1 MNNSPLQTFH
11 PVIADWFSN
20 AFGQPTDVQT
30 RAWASIQDGQHTL
43 IAAPTGSGKTLAA
56 LLPCIN
62 NVVHSKLEQSKP
74 RAGVRVLYLSPLK
87 ALNND
92 VHYNLVS
99 FIEAIDRSAAEQEAN
114 WPGIR
119 CAVRTGD
126 TPSSQRASMAKRPPD
141 VLLTTPESLYIL
153 LTSEQGRAMLRTVQ
167 YVVVDEIHDL
177 AADKRG
183 AHLSLSLERLVE
195 LCDQPYQRIGVS
207 ATQKPMWR
215 VARFLGGWE
224 PSIDGVLASSS
235 SSALPADADEDEKAP
250 HPLGYE
256 TRYVAIIESAMTK
269 AMQVTVTMPDLTKPM
284 TTREA
289 IWQPLLERLFTL
301 MEGCRTVLI
310 FVNSRRL
317 CERVCLRLNDAAGF
331 ELSRAHHG
339 SLAKERRLEAERML
353 KSGELRC
360 IVATSSLELGIDVGH
375 VDLVIQIDPPFDAA
389 SGIQRI
395 GRAGHSV
402 GDVSRGAII
411 VRQRGSLAESAVLAK
426 LVTER
431 EIEPI
436 QIPRHPLDVLSQQT
450 VSMAAVGD
458 WTTTALYQLVTRS
471 DTFRLIPYTRLL
483 AMLQVLSG
491 FYPFARP
498 LLDWNRDTD
507 VLSGRRS
514 SGIAAMTGAGTIPS
528 TSAYPVH
535 HLESRVHLGEL
546 DEEYV
551 HESNVGDVF
560 QLGTNSW
567 MIRRI
572 DRDRVYVT
580 EAVNS
585 FSEIPFW
592 NNEAAGRSSELGLK
606 IGSFVRE
613 LEDRLSIGSNDA
625 GANVSVDSDM
635 NAEPSFPSDDG
646 MKSIAGSNSAERSAD
661 ESDKTLHDA
670 DQLAV
675 MRTVVEQQTAEWLM
689 SSYNMDAASA
699 YQLID
704 YANAQQK
711 FCGLPNDRRIIVE
724 YYQDVSNKTHVI
736 IHNWLGRRLN
746 RTWLLAI
753 ERQFEQLLP
762 YRLYGNAKD
771 NGIEFVLSEWDPSW
785 LQSIW
790 HVTPGNVEP
799 LIMEA
804 ITGSPLLAIAFR
816 HLAETSLLLSRSFTR
831 TPLWQKRLR
840 SEELLKEAMPYASQF
855 PFLDE
860 AMRECL
866 NRFLDV
872 EGLQKVLT
880 AMGSGDIA
888 FDIRETQYPSPMATQ
903 FIADYVSM
911 RIYEGDGLDDTI
923 RMQLLNVSRE
933 FAGSVFGEEAVRGAV
948 TPELLEAERRRMSE
962 LAGQLSTHDDVLS
975 LLKQRGDMGTDELVK
990 VGGESVLPLI
1000 AELSERGAIVQV
1012 ELGDADDDDEML
1024 RWICRDE
1031 QEVYEHFPAE
1041 ESSVQFIIGRYT
1053 EHELS
1058 FTEPSLCERYPALTL
1073 QDARRVVDTLIEQ
1086 GKVEQ
1091 APFADGPKERLWTG
1105 RRTAQR
1111 LIRLSIGEARK
1122 RSQPAHPNK
1131 WFVQM
1136 AMRQYALGGTQ
1147 QRGEEG
1153 LRAVISKLQGLFLP
1167 LSHWETIIFPSRLL
1181 DYRPEQLDLL
1191 CATGDVIWLGRKSN
1205 GEREGRVAFFLAES
1219 KPLYAP
1225 YLTGLDKQASAQ
1237 PALLQQLQAGGA
1249 SFLTKLARDANRT
1262 PTDTLTELLELV
1274 WEGQASN
1281 DQFAPLRLHAGKKQ
1295 ADWARAGSGLGRWY
1309 WTGSSASD
1317 SAMLPPASGSSSTE
1331 ALPTLTGAGAGSDAQ
1346 SSAMHWVRH
1355 LLDNYGIVTK
1365 ELVAVVAPLPWD
1377 ALLPVLKQLEE
1388 WGTITRGT
1396 FVDGEAAMQ
1405 FTTSEIAEAVR
1416 APVPL
1421 SADSAVTVLASVDPA
1436 NPYGIIA
1443 DWPSESACAFARKS
1457 GHYLVL
1463 RGDQWL
1469 FWIENNG
1476 RRIHVMQH
1484 TSTGNRSNETD
1495 TSSLDEGQSDPSAMN
1510 ELRSALAAILRRQRM
1525 SKIVIELWNGQPILD
1540 CSVSE
1545 ELRGFGAERDGQR
1558 LVLWPSSLR

>member
-11 PVIADWFSN
+11 PVIADWFSG

-30 RAWASIQDGQHTL
+30 RAWTSIQDGQHTL

-56 LLPCIN
+56 LLPCLN
-62 NVVHSKLEQSKP
+62 NVVLGKILPSKP

-99 FIEAIDRSAAEQEAN
+99 FIEAIDRSAADREPN

-153 LTSEQGRAMLRTVQ
+153 LTSEQGRSMLRTVQ

-177 AADKRG
+177 ASDKRG
-183 AHLSLSLERLVE
+183 AHMSLSLERLAE
-195 LCDQPYQRIGVS
+195 LCDQPFQRIGVS

-224 PSIDGVLASSS
+224 PSSEAADGQVVGLFDMPS
-235 SSALPADADEDEKAP
+235 DADDEERLP
-250 HPLGYE
+250 HPLGYVP
-256 TRYVAIIESAMTK
+256 RQVAIIESAMTK
-269 AMQVTVTMPDLTKPM
+269 AMQVLVTMPDLSKPM
-284 TTREA
+284 KTREA
-289 IWQPLLERLFTL
+289 VWQPLLERLFTL
-301 MEGCRTVLI
+301 MERCRTVLI

-317 CERVCLRLNDAAGF
+317 CERVCLRLNDAAGY

-339 SLAKERRLEAERML
+339 SLAKERRLEAERLL

-402 GDVSRGAII
+402 GDISRGAIV
-411 VRQRGSLAESAVLAK
+411 VRQRGTLAESAVLAK
-426 LVTER
+426 LVAER

-436 QIPRHPLDVLSQQT
+436 QIPRHPLDVLSQHT
-450 VSMAAVGD
+450 VSMVAGGE

-471 DTFRLIPYTRLL
+471 DTFRLIPYSRVL

-580 EAVNS
+580 EAANS

-592 NNEAAGRSSELGLK
+592 NNEAMGRSSALGLK
-606 IGSFVRE
+606 IGSFIRE
-613 LEDRLSIGSNDA
+613 MEERLSTDEGTTHDNVTNSDA
-625 GANVSVDSDM
+625 VVNVQI
-635 NAEPSFPSDDG
+635 E
-646 MKSIAGSNSAERSAD
+646 
-661 ESDKTLHDA
+661 
-670 DQLAV
+670 DQPLA
-675 MRTVVEQQTAEWLM
+675 RTVTENETADWLM
-689 SSYNMDAASA
+689 AAYGMDGTSA
-699 YQLID
+699 YSLVD
-704 YANAQQK
+704 YVKAQHA
-711 FCGLPNDRRIIVE
+711 FVGLPTDRRIIVE

-790 HVTPGNVEP
+790 HVTPSNVEP
-799 LIMEA
+799 LLMEA

-840 SEELLKEAMPYASQF
+840 SEELLKEAMPYASDF

-872 EGLQKVLT
+872 EGLQRVLEAIGT
-880 AMGSGDIA
+880 GEIG
-888 FDIRETQYPSPMATQ
+888 FEIRETQYPSPMATQ

-911 RIYEGDGLDDTI
+911 RIYEGDGLDDSV
-923 RMQLLNVSRE
+923 RMQLLSVSRE
-933 FAGSVFGEEAVRGAV
+933 LAGSVFGEEAVRGAV
-948 TPELLEAERRRMSE
+948 TAEMLEAERRRMTE
-962 LAGQLSTHDDVLS
+962 LAGQLTAPDDVLS

-990 VGGESVLPLI
+990 AGGESVLPLI
-1000 AELSERGAIVQV
+1000 AELSERGAITQV
-1012 ELGDADDDDEML
+1012 ELGDTAAEDVGSGSML

-1031 QEVYEHFPAE
+1031 LEVYAHFPTEA
-1041 ESSVQFIIGRYT
+1041 SSISFIIGRYA

-1058 FTEPSLCERYPALTL
+1058 FTEPSLCERYPKLTL
-1073 QDARRVVDTLIEQ
+1073 RDARQAVDALIEQ

-1091 APFADGPKERLWTG
+1091 APFADGPEERLWTG

-1122 RSQPAHPNK
+1122 RSQPAHPNR

-1191 CATGDVIWLGRKSN
+1191 CATGDVIWLGRKPS
-1205 GEREGRVAFFLAES
+1205 GEKEGRVAFFLAES

-1225 YLTGLDKQASAQ
+1225 YLTDLDAQASSQ

-1249 SFLTKLARDANRT
+1249 SFLTKLARDAGIS
-1262 PTDTLTELLELV
+1262 PTDMLTNLLELV

-1309 WTGSSASD
+1309 WTGSLAGNEDPVIQS
-1317 SAMLPPASGSSSTE
+1317 SG
-1331 ALPTLTGAGAGSDAQ
+1331 GGAGSGTP

-1365 ELVAVVAPLPWD
+1365 ELIAAVSPLPWD
-1377 ALLPVLKQLEE
+1377 ALHPVLKQLEE
-1388 WGTITRGT
+1388 WGTVTRGT
-1396 FVDGEAAMQ
+1396 FVDGEASMQ

-1421 SADSAVTVLASVDPA
+1421 SADSGVTVLASVDPA

-1443 DWPSESACAFARKS
+1443 DWPKASTCAFARKA
-1457 GHYLVL
+1457 GHFLVL
-1463 RGDQWL
+1463 RGDRWL

-1476 RRIHVMQH
+1476 RRIHMMDSG
-1484 TSTGNRSNETD
+1484 TANSSSSADADPNRTD
-1495 TSSLDEGQSDPSAMN
+1495 DASDLHDPSMLN
-1510 ELRSALAAILRRQRM
+1510 ELRTSLAAILRRQRM

-1540 CSVSE
+1540 CAISE
-1545 ELRGFGAERDGQR
+1545 ELRTIGAERDGQR
-1558 LVLWPSSLR
+1558 LVLWPSALR

>member
-1 MNNSPLQTFH
+1 LNNSPLQSFH
-11 PVIADWFSN
+11 PVIADWFSD
-20 AFGQPTDVQT
+20 AFGQPTDVQV
-30 RAWASIQDGQHTL
+30 RAWASIQEGQHTL

-56 LLPCIN
+56 LLPCLN
-62 NVVHSKLEQSKP
+62 NVVLGKIQPSKP

-99 FIEAIDRSAAEQEAN
+99 FIEAIDRSAAVREPN

-153 LTSEQGRAMLRTVQ
+153 LTSEQGRAMLRTIQ

-177 AADKRG
+177 ASDKRG
-183 AHLSLSLERLVE
+183 AHLSLSLERLAE
-195 LCDQPYQRIGVS
+195 LCDQPFQRIGVS

-215 VARFLGGWE
+215 VARFLGGWQPATNE
-224 PSIDGVLASSS
+224 PFDTSD
-235 SSALPADADEDEKAP
+235 SAEVEMPSDADDDERLP
-250 HPLGYE
+250 HPLGYVP
-256 TRYVAIIESAMTK
+256 RQVAVIESAMTK
-269 AMQVTVTMPDLTKPM
+269 AMQVLVTMPDLSKPM

-289 IWQPLLERLFTL
+289 IWQPLLQRLFAL

-402 GDVSRGAII
+402 GDVSRGAIL
-411 VRQRGSLAESAVLAK
+411 VRQRGALAESAVLAK
-426 LVTER
+426 LVAER

-436 QIPRHPLDVLSQQT
+436 QIPRHPLDVLSQHT
-450 VSMAAVGD
+450 VSMVAGGE
-458 WTTTALYQLVTRS
+458 WTTTALYQLVSRS
-471 DTFRLIPYTRLL
+471 DSFRLIPYSRLL
-483 AMLQVLSG
+483 SMLQVLSG

-514 SGIAAMTGAGTIPS
+514 SGIAALTGAGTIPS
-528 TSAYPVH
+528 SSAYPVH

-580 EAVNS
+580 EAGNN

-592 NNEAAGRSSELGLK
+592 NNEAQGRTSELGLK
-606 IGSFVRE
+606 IGAFIRE
-613 LEDRLSIGSNDA
+613 MEDRLSNGEGSQRPA
-625 GANVSVDSDM
+625 AEHDS
-635 NAEPSFPSDDG
+635 
-646 MKSIAGSNSAERSAD
+646 
-661 ESDKTLHDA
+661 
-670 DQLAV
+670 
-675 MRTVVEQQTAEWLM
+675 AEWLM
-689 SSYNMDAASA
+689 TSYGMDGTSA
-699 YQLID
+699 YGLVD
-704 YANAQQK
+704 YVNAQHA
-711 FCGLPNDRRIIVE
+711 FVGLPTDRRIIVE
-724 YYQDVSNKTHVI
+724 HYQDVSNKTHVI

-790 HVTPGNVEP
+790 HVTPNNVEP

-804 ITGSPLLAIAFR
+804 ITGSPLLSIAFR

-840 SEELLKEAMPYASQF
+840 SEELLTEAMPYAAQF

-872 EGLQKVLT
+872 NGLRKVLEAIGT
-880 AMGSGDIA
+880 GDIA
-888 FDIRETQYPSPMATQ
+888 FEIRETQYPSPMATQ

-911 RIYEGDGLDDTI
+911 RIYEGDGLDDSL

-933 FAGSVFGEEAVRGAV
+933 LAGSVFGEEAVRGTV
-948 TPELLEAERRRMSE
+948 TVEVLEAERRRMAQ
-962 LAGQLSTHDDVLS
+962 LAGQLTAPEDVLS

-990 VGGESVLPLI
+990 AGGEAVLPLI
-1000 AELSERGAIVQV
+1000 AQLSERGAIVQV
-1012 ELGDADDDDEML
+1012 ELGNASAEAGVQ

-1031 QEVYEHFPAE
+1031 LEVYAHFPAE
-1041 ESSVQFIIGRYT
+1041 ASSVQFIIGRYA
-1053 EHELS
+1053 EHVLS
-1058 FTEPSLCERYPALTL
+1058 FTEPSLCERYPTLTL
-1073 QDARRVVDTLIEQ
+1073 QEAHQAVDTLIEQ

-1091 APFADGPKERLWTG
+1091 APFADGPDERLWTG

-1111 LIRLSIGEARK
+1111 LVRLSIGEARK
-1122 RSQPAHPNK
+1122 RSQPVHPNR

-1136 AMRQYALGGTQ
+1136 AMRQYALNGTQ

-1153 LRAVISKLQGLFLP
+1153 LLAVISKLQGIFLP
-1167 LSHWETIIFPSRLL
+1167 LSHWETMIFPSRLL

-1191 CATGDVIWLGRKSN
+1191 CAAGDVIWLGRKTN
-1205 GEREGRVAFFLAES
+1205 GEKEGRVAFFLAES

-1225 YLTGLDKQASAQ
+1225 YLAELDRQDTSQ
-1237 PALLQQLQAGGA
+1237 PELLRQLQDGGA
-1249 SFLTKLARDANRT
+1249 SFLTKLARDASLT
-1262 PTDTLTELLELV
+1262 PTDMLTKLLDLV

-1295 ADWARAGSGLGRWY
+1295 ADWARSGSGLGRWY
-1309 WTGSSASD
+1309 WTGGLAAERD
-1317 SAMLPPASGSSSTE
+1317 SGARTSEQETGSE
-1331 ALPTLTGAGAGSDAQ
+1331 AQ

-1365 ELVAVVAPLPWD
+1365 ELVAAVSPLPWD
-1377 ALLPVLKQLEE
+1377 RLLPVLKQLEE

-1396 FVDGEAAMQ
+1396 FIDGEASMQ
-1405 FTTSEIAEAVR
+1405 FTTSEIAESVKA
-1416 APVPL
+1416 AVPL
-1421 SADSAVTVLASVDPA
+1421 SADSMVTVLASVDPA

-1443 DWPSESACAFARKS
+1443 DWPTDASCAFARKA
-1457 GHYLVL
+1457 GHFLVL

-1476 RRIHVMQH
+1476 RRIHMM
-1484 TSTGNRSNETD
+1484 D
-1495 TSSLDEGQSDPSAMN
+1495 TSANRISSPLADEGKHETASDKVMLNEAALN
-1510 ELRSALAAILRRQRM
+1510 ELKAALAAIMRRQRL

-1540 CSVSE
+1540 CPISS
-1545 ELRGFGAERDGQR
+1545 ELRGIGAERDGQR
-1558 LVLWPSSLR
+1558 LVLWPSALR

>member
-1 MNNSPLQTFH
+1 
-11 PVIADWFSN
+11 
-20 AFGQPTDVQT
+20 
-30 RAWASIQDGQHTL
+30 
-43 IAAPTGSGKTLAA
+43 
-56 LLPCIN
+56 
-62 NVVHSKLEQSKP
+62 
-74 RAGVRVLYLSPLK
+74 
-87 ALNND
+87 
-92 VHYNLVS
+92 
-99 FIEAIDRSAAEQEAN
+99 
-114 WPGIR
+114 
-119 CAVRTGD
+119 
-126 TPSSQRASMAKRPPD
+126 
-141 VLLTTPESLYIL
+141 
-153 LTSEQGRAMLRTVQ
+153 MLRTVQ

-183 AHLSLSLERLVE
+183 AHLSLSLERLAD
-195 LCDQPYQRIGVS
+195 LCEQPFQRIGVS

-224 PSIDGVLASSS
+224 PASDNQAAGPIDV
-235 SSALPADADEDEKAP
+235 PTDADTDEQAL
-250 HPLGYE
+250 HPLGYVP
-256 TRYVAIIESAMTK
+256 RQVAIIESAMTK
-269 AMQVTVTMPDLTKPM
+269 AMQVLVTMPDLSKPM

-289 IWQPLLERLFTL
+289 VWQPLLQRLFAL
-301 MEGCRTVLI
+301 MESCRTVLI

-317 CERVCLRLNDAAGF
+317 CERVCLRLNDAAGYD
-331 ELSRAHHG
+331 LSRAHHG
-339 SLAKERRLEAERML
+339 SLAKDWRLEAERMF

-411 VRQRGSLAESAVLAK
+411 VRHRGALAESALLAK
-426 LVTER
+426 LVAER

-436 QIPRHPLDVLSQQT
+436 QIPRHPLDVLSQHT
-450 VSMAAVGD
+450 VSMAAGGE

-514 SGIAAMTGAGTIPS
+514 SGIAALTGAGTIPS
-528 TSAYPVH
+528 SSAYPVH

-572 DRDRVYVT
+572 DRDRVYVS
-580 EAVNS
+580 EAGNS

-592 NNEAAGRSSELGLK
+592 RNEAGGRSSELGLR
-606 IGSFVRE
+606 IGAFVRE
-613 LEDRLSIGSNDA
+613 LEERLAIGS
-625 GANVSVDSDM
+625 
-635 NAEPSFPSDDG
+635 
-646 MKSIAGSNSAERSAD
+646 SAVG
-661 ESDKTLHDA
+661 SDKPRIGE
-670 DQLAV
+670 DQTIV
-675 MRTVVEQQTAEWLM
+675 RTAIERQTADWLM
-689 SSYNMDAASA
+689 SSYCMDATSA
-699 YQLID
+699 YSLID
-704 YANAQQK
+704 YANSQHS
-711 FCGLPNDRRIIVE
+711 FCGLPTDRRIIVE

-790 HVTPGNVEP
+790 HVTPANVEP
-799 LIMEA
+799 LLMEA
-804 ITGSPLLAIAFR
+804 ITGSPLLAITFR

-860 AMRECL
+860 AMRECM
-866 NRFLDV
+866 NRYLDV
-872 EGLQKVLT
+872 DGLQKVL
-880 AMGSGDIA
+880 AAIGSDDIA

-903 FIADYVSM
+903 FIAEYVNM

-923 RMQLLNVSRE
+923 RMQLLNISRE
-933 FAGSVFGEEAVRGAV
+933 LAGSVFGEDAVRSAV
-948 TPELLEAERRRMSE
+948 TPELLEAERRRMTE
-962 LAGQLSTHDDVLS
+962 LDGQLSMPDDVLS
-975 LLKQRGDMGTDELVK
+975 LLKQRGDMGTDELIQA
-990 VGGESVLPLI
+990 GGESVLPLI

-1012 ELGDADDDDEML
+1012 DLGDANADDELL

-1031 QEVYEHFPAE
+1031 TEVYAHFPVEAA
-1041 ESSVQFIIGRYT
+1041 SIQFVIGRYA

-1058 FTEPSLCERYPALTL
+1058 FTEPSLCERYPRLTL
-1073 QDARRVVDTLIEQ
+1073 QDAREAVDTLIKQ

-1091 APFADGPKERLWTG
+1091 APFADGPNERLWTG

-1111 LIRLSIGEARK
+1111 LIRMSIGEARK
-1122 RSQPAHPNK
+1122 RSQPAHPNR
-1131 WFVQM
+1131 WFVQI
-1136 AMRQYALGGTQ
+1136 AMRQYALSGTQ

-1153 LRAVISKLQGLFLP
+1153 LRAVISKLQGMFLP

-1191 CATGDVIWLGRKSN
+1191 CATGDVIWLGRKTK
-1205 GEREGRVAFFLAES
+1205 GDREGRVAFFLAES

-1225 YLTGLDKQASAQ
+1225 YLTDLDKQVSEQ
-1237 PALLQQLQAGGA
+1237 PALLRSLQAGGA
-1249 SFLTKLARDANRT
+1249 SFLTKLARDAGRT

-1281 DQFAPLRLHAGKKQ
+1281 DQFAPLRLHAGKKRV
-1295 ADWARAGSGLGRWY
+1295 DWARSGSGLGRWY
-1309 WTGSSASD
+1309 WTGSLSGDLDHASED
-1317 SAMLPPASGSSSTE
+1317 LSSKVQSI
-1331 ALPTLTGAGAGSDAQ
+1331 AGGTTDIRTDTDAQ

-1365 ELVAVVAPLPWD
+1365 ELVAAVSPVSWD

-1396 FVDGEAAMQ
+1396 FVDGEAAIQ
-1405 FTTSEIAEAVR
+1405 FTTAEIADAVR
-1416 APVPL
+1416 ASVPIA
-1421 SADSAVTVLASVDPA
+1421 ADNAVTVLASVDPA
-1436 NPYGIIA
+1436 NPYGVIA
-1443 DWPSESACAFARKS
+1443 DWPTAAACAFARKS

-1476 RRIHVMQH
+1476 RRIQVM
-1484 TSTGNRSNETD
+1484 TD
-1495 TSSLDEGQSDPSAMN
+1495 TGSPLPSDEDGTPSQGTSSQAIRPFDPSAMN
-1510 ELRSALAAILRRQRM
+1510 ELRTALAAILHRQRL

-1540 CSVSE
+1540 CSISE
-1545 ELRGFGAERDGQR
+1545 ELRSIGAERDGQR

>member
-1 MNNSPLQTFH
+1 MNNSPLHTFH
-11 PVIADWFSN
+11 PVIADWFSGT
-20 AFGQPTDVQT
+20 FGQPTDVQT
-30 RAWASIQDGQHTL
+30 RAWASIQAGRHTL

-56 LLPCIN
+56 MLPCLN
-62 NVVHSKLEQSKP
+62 NVVTTKIQTAKP
-74 RAGVRVLYLSPLK
+74 RAGVKVLYLSPLK

-99 FIEAIDRSAAEQEAN
+99 FIEAIDRSAAQREPG

-177 AADKRG
+177 ASDKRG
-183 AHLSLSLERLVE
+183 SHLSLSLERLAD
-195 LCDQPYQRIGVS
+195 LCDQPFQRIGVS

-224 PSIDGVLASSS
+224 PALSGQTNVSIE
-235 SSALPADADEDEKAP
+235 LPSDADADEKAP
-250 HPLGYE
+250 HPLGYVP
-256 TRYVAIIESAMTK
+256 RQVDIIESVMTK
-269 AMQVTVTMPDLTKPM
+269 AMQVLVTMPDLSKPM

-289 IWQPLLERLFTL
+289 VWQPLLERLFSL

-317 CERVCLRLNDAAGF
+317 CERVCLRLNDAAGY

-411 VRQRGSLAESAVLAK
+411 VRHRGALAESAVLAK
-426 LVTER
+426 LVAER

-436 QIPRHPLDVLSQQT
+436 QIPRHPLDVLSQHT
-450 VSMAAVGD
+450 VSMVAGGE
-458 WTTTALYQLVTRS
+458 WTTTKLYQLVTRS

-507 VLSGRRS
+507 VLAGRRS
-514 SGIAAMTGAGTIPS
+514 SGIAALTGAGTIPS
-528 TSAYPVH
+528 SSAFPVH

-580 EAVNS
+580 EAANS

-592 NNEAAGRSSELGLK
+592 RNEAGGRSSELGMK
-606 IGSFVRE
+606 IGAFVRE
-613 LEDRLSIGSNDA
+613 LEERLMI
-625 GANVSVDSDM
+625 DS
-635 NAEPSFPSDDG
+635 SDDV
-646 MKSIAGSNSAERSAD
+646 
-661 ESDKTLHDA
+661 
-670 DQLAV
+670 DQSFTEEDQTFV
-675 MRTVVEQQTAEWLM
+675 RTVTESQTAEWLM
-689 SSYNMDAASA
+689 SAYRMDAKSA
-699 YQLID
+699 YSLID
-704 YANAQQK
+704 YANHQHS
-711 FCGLPNDRRIIVE
+711 FCGLPTDRRIIVE
-724 YYQDVSNKTHVI
+724 HYQDVSNKTHVI

-799 LIMEA
+799 LIMDA

-872 EGLQKVLT
+872 DGLQKVLT
-880 AMGSGDIA
+880 AIGSGEVA

-903 FIADYVSM
+903 FIAEYVNM

-933 FAGSVFGEEAVRGAV
+933 LAGSVFGEDAVRGAV
-948 TPELLEAERRRMSE
+948 TPELLEAERRRMTE
-962 LAGQLSTHDDVLS
+962 LAGQLSTSDDVLT

-990 VGGESVLPLI
+990 AGGESVLPLI
-1000 AELSERGAIVQV
+1000 AELCERGAIVQV
-1012 ELGDADDDDEML
+1012 ELGHADADDEL
-1024 RWICRDE
+1024 PRWICRDE
-1031 QEVYEHFPAE
+1031 QEVYAHFPSDAA
-1041 ESSVQFIIGRYT
+1041 SVQFIIGRYA

-1058 FTEPSLCERYPALTL
+1058 FTEPSLCERYPQLTL
-1073 QDARRVVDTLIEQ
+1073 PEAHQVVDTLIEQ

-1091 APFADGPKERLWTG
+1091 APFADGPNERLWTG

-1111 LIRLSIGEARK
+1111 LIRMSIGEARK

-1153 LRAVISKLQGLFLP
+1153 LRAVISRLQGLFLP

-1191 CATGDVIWLGRKSN
+1191 CATGDVVWLGRKSN
-1205 GEREGRVAFFLAES
+1205 AEREGRIAFFLAES

-1225 YLTGLDKQASAQ
+1225 YLTGLDSQDSTQ

-1249 SFLTKLARDANRT
+1249 SFLTKLARDAGRT
-1262 PTDTLTELLELV
+1262 PTDMLTELLDLV

-1295 ADWARAGSGLGRWY
+1295 ADWARSGSGLGRWY
-1309 WTGSSASD
+1309 WTGSLASD
-1317 SAMLPPASGSSSTE
+1317 IAIETVNTSPTGLPIADAASVV
-1331 ALPTLTGAGAGSDAQ
+1331 AGAGNHAQ

-1365 ELVAVVAPLPWD
+1365 ELVAAVSPLSWEV
-1377 ALLPVLKQLEE
+1377 LLPVLKQLEE

-1396 FVDGEAAMQ
+1396 FVDGEAVLQ
-1405 FTTSEIAEAVR
+1405 FTTAEIAEAVR
-1416 APVPL
+1416 AQTPL

-1443 DWPSESACAFARKS
+1443 DWPTAETCAFARKA

-1476 RRIHVMQH
+1476 RRIHMMSDSSH
-1484 TSTGNRSNETD
+1484 IGSTDERNTRSHAINLSD
-1495 TSSLDEGQSDPSAMN
+1495 SSAIA
-1510 ELRSALAAILRRQRM
+1510 ELRSALAAIMRRQRM

-1540 CSVSE
+1540 CAISE
-1545 ELRGFGAERDGQR
+1545 ELRGMGAERDGQR

>member
-11 PVIADWFSN
+11 PVIADWFSD
-20 AFGQPTDVQT
+20 AFGQPTDVQI

-56 LLPCIN
+56 LLPCLN
-62 NVVHSKLEQSKP
+62 NVVLGKIQSSKP

-99 FIEAIDRSAAEQEAN
+99 FIEAIDRSAADREPN

-177 AADKRG
+177 ASDKRG
-183 AHLSLSLERLVE
+183 AHLSLSLERLAD
-195 LCDQPYQRIGVS
+195 LCDQPFQRIGVS

-215 VARFLGGWE
+215 VARFLGGWQPAVNDSLIDTASIE
-224 PSIDGVLASSS
+224 LPS
-235 SSALPADADEDEKAP
+235 DADEDERMP
-250 HPLGYE
+250 HPLGYAP
-256 TRYVAIIESAMTK
+256 RQVAIVESAMTK
-269 AMQVTVTMPDLTKPM
+269 AMQVLVTMPDLSKPM

-289 IWQPLLERLFTL
+289 VWQPLLERLFAL

-402 GDVSRGAII
+402 GDVSRGAIV
-411 VRQRGSLAESAVLAK
+411 VRQRGTLAESAVLAK
-426 LVTER
+426 LVAER

-436 QIPRHPLDVLSQQT
+436 QIPRHPLDVLSQHT
-450 VSMAAVGD
+450 VSMVAGGE
-458 WTTTALYQLVTRS
+458 WTTTALYHLVSRS
-471 DTFRLIPYTRLL
+471 DSFRLIPYSRLL

-514 SGIAAMTGAGTIPS
+514 SGIAALTGAGTIPS
-528 TSAYPVH
+528 SSAYPVH

-572 DRDRVYVT
+572 DRERVYVT
-580 EAVNS
+580 EAGNN

-592 NNEAAGRSSELGLK
+592 NNEAQGRTSELGLK
-606 IGSFVRE
+606 IGAFIRE
-613 LEDRLSIGSNDA
+613 MEDRLSMGDGSRRDSFIGRTD
-625 GANVSVDSDM
+625 
-635 NAEPSFPSDDG
+635 
-646 MKSIAGSNSAERSAD
+646 I
-661 ESDKTLHDA
+661 ESDSASTA
-670 DQLAV
+670 DQPSV
-675 MRTVVEQQTAEWLM
+675 MDDQPHFRTVAENETADWLM
-689 SSYNMDAASA
+689 TSYGMDGTSA
-699 YQLID
+699 NSLVEYV
-704 YANAQQK
+704 NAQHA
-711 FCGLPNDRRIIVE
+711 FVGLPTDRRIIVE

-790 HVTPGNVEP
+790 HVTPSNVEP

-804 ITGSPLLAIAFR
+804 ITGSPLLSIAFR

-840 SEELLKEAMPYASQF
+840 SEELLTEAMPYASQF

-872 EGLQKVLT
+872 NGLHKVLQAIGT
-880 AMGSGDIA
+880 GEIA
-888 FDIRETQYPSPMATQ
+888 FEIRETQYPSPMATQ

-911 RIYEGDGLDDTI
+911 RIYEGDGLDDNL

-933 FAGSVFGEEAVRGAV
+933 LAGSLFGEEAVRGAV
-948 TPELLEAERRRMSE
+948 TAELLEAERRRMAE
-962 LAGQLSTHDDVLS
+962 LAGQLTAPDDVLS

-990 VGGESVLPLI
+990 AGGEAVLPLI
-1000 AELSERGAIVQV
+1000 AELIERGAIVQV
-1012 ELGDADDDDEML
+1012 TLGDTDGADGVR

-1031 QEVYEHFPAE
+1031 LEVYAHFPAE
-1041 ESSVQFIIGRYT
+1041 ASSVQFIIGRYA

-1058 FTEPSLCERYPALTL
+1058 FTEPSLCDRYPTLTL
-1073 QDARRVVDTLIEQ
+1073 QEAHQAVDTLIEQ

-1091 APFADGPKERLWTG
+1091 APFADGPDERLWTG

-1122 RSQPAHPNK
+1122 RSQPAHPNR

-1136 AMRQYALGGTQ
+1136 AMRQYALSGTQ

-1191 CATGDVIWLGRKSN
+1191 CATGDVIWLGRRTN
-1205 GEREGRVAFFLAES
+1205 GEKEGRVAFFLAES

-1225 YLTGLDKQASAQ
+1225 YLAELDTQASSQ
-1237 PALLQQLQAGGA
+1237 SELLRQLQDGGA
-1249 SFLTKLARDANRT
+1249 SFLTKLARDAGQS
-1262 PTDTLTELLELV
+1262 PTDMLTNLLGLV

-1295 ADWARAGSGLGRWY
+1295 ADWARSGSGLGRWY
-1309 WTGSSASD
+1309 WTGGLAAERDNNSRT
-1317 SAMLPPASGSSSTE
+1317 PAHQE
-1331 ALPTLTGAGAGSDAQ
+1331 AGSEAQ

-1365 ELVAVVAPLPWD
+1365 ELVAAVSPLPWD
-1377 ALLPVLKQLEE
+1377 RMLPVLKQLEE

-1396 FVDGEAAMQ
+1396 FVDGEASMQ
-1405 FTTSEIAEAVR
+1405 FTTSEIAESVKA
-1416 APVPL
+1416 AVPL
-1421 SADSAVTVLASVDPA
+1421 SADSTVTVLASVDPA

-1443 DWPSESACAFARKS
+1443 DWPTDAACAFARKA
-1457 GHYLVL
+1457 GHFLVL

-1476 RRIHVMQH
+1476 RRIHMMD
-1484 TSTGNRSNETD
+1484 TSADRSLSPLSDEGSNEGASGKVMT
-1495 TSSLDEGQSDPSAMN
+1495 N
-1510 ELRSALAAILRRQRM
+1510 EAALNDLRAALAAIMRRQRL
-1525 SKIVIELWNGQPILD
+1525 SKIVIELWNGQPVLD
-1540 CSVSE
+1540 CAVSS
-1545 ELRGFGAERDGQR
+1545 ELRGIGAERDGQR
-1558 LVLWPSSLR
+1558 LVLWPSALR